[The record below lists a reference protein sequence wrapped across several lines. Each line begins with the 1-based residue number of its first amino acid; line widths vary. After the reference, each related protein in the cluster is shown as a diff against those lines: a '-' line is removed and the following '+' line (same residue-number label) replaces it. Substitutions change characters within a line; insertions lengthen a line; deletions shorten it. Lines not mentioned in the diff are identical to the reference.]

1 MTSNERLRRFYFH
14 EEMDRPAVIFRWRG
28 FRDDPSYADLFRL
41 MQERADWVEPW
52 DATFLVQAGAPPAS
66 STPEE
71 RIERLLLS
79 PLPEIG
85 GDVSSFFGLRKQV
98 GDRSIVLASLGNNPG
113 GHVAE
118 QFGSEAFALMTVDGP
133 MLEAVTEA
141 QR

>member
-85 GDVSSFFGLRKQV
+85 S
-98 GDRSIVLASLGNNPG
+98 
-113 GHVAE
+113 
-118 QFGSEAFALMTVDGP
+118 DGP
-133 MLEAVTEA
+133 VSLACGSRWGTA
-141 QR
+141 ASFWRHWGTIPAGTWPNSSARRRLP